1 MLVKDVDHI
10 KDKLDVILVIF
21 GQSASLIM
29 SVKVSSFGLEWKL
42 VKIGFKHFS
51 VYPILL
57 SEQYT

>member
-21 GQSASLIM
+21 GQSALIM